1 MSAPHLFTPGPSGF
15 TILTLHETGADE
27 HDLPPVARAV
37 APGAA
42 VLSPRLSD
50 EMTLSGLAA
59 WIASSV
65 AEYALNPA
73 QVYLLGYSSGADIG
87 AELLLQHP
95 GLLAGGIL
103 LRPGTLARPA
113 MLPPLENVAVLIV
126 AGTQDNTH
134 LPDHAVAVARLLAEA
149 GAQVDF
155 SEHAADHGLTPHD
168 FALGKQWLA
177 QQFQRAPVQR

>member
-1 MSAPHLFTPGPSGF
+1 MFVAAVDPAGKRAISQR
-15 TILTLHETGADE
+15 TLHTVFGKEGAGAIN
-27 HDLPPVARAV
+27 DLNLAAK
-37 APGAA
+37 AKIAAQEGANITNSGG
-42 VLSPRLSD
+42 VV
-50 EMTLSGLAA
+50 TQGVSGLR
-59 WIASSV
+59 STM
-65 AEYALNPA
+65 LGM
-73 QVYLLGYSSGADIG
+73 LGYSSGADIG

-113 MLPPLENVAVLIV
+113 ILPPLENVAVLIV
-126 AGTQDNTH
+126 AGTQDTTH

-155 SEHAADHGLTPHD
+155 SEHPADHGLTPHD